1 MLGYMNACNNL
12 RNEFIE
18 EYNKTN
24 SSGDYVEKLKTLN
37 YEEYVDQQ
45 DLKILRNQYL
55 HWSASVTKLGLGP
68 RIGKV
73 TSAKE
78 RKRNIQDG

>member
-1 MLGYMNACNNL
+1 MNACTQL
-12 RNEFIE
+12 RSGYVE

-24 SSGDYVEKLKTLN
+24 SSGDYVEKLKTLR
-37 YEEYVDQQ
+37 YEDFIDPI

-55 HWSASVTKLGLGP
+55 HWSASVTKFGLGP

-73 TSAKE
+73 TNGKE